1 MGEVWRARHAQLG
14 QRVVIKVLHPGRGVD
29 QELVQRFLREARAAA
44 SIGSPHIASVS
55 DFAVTP
61 EGVPFLVMEHLE
73 GCDLAELIRSNGGL
87 PPERACDIGRQIL
100 EAVAAAHRAG
110 ILHRDIKPANVFL
123 TRDPAGGERV
133 KLLDFGISKVFEG
146 TRVEVLTRTGVL
158 MGTPF
163 YMAPEQFVDA
173 REVDRRADLYSV
185 AVILYEMLTGRLPH
199 EATTLEEIITRV
211 LSQPPRPLAQLA
223 PSLPP
228 ALAGLVDRGLAQDPD
243 ARWQSAEEMAAEL
256 DRIARAQSAL
266 PETRLSHAIA
276 PAAIAAVV
284 SHHGPIEHPAP
295 AAPPPQAS
303 TVGSS
308 KGLWVAGSMS
318 LLALFVVYCLPT
330 LVVLLVIA
338 AMVGFSFWSFR

>member
-1 MGEVWRARHAQLG
+1 MGEVWRARHASLG
-14 QRVVIKVLHPGRGVD
+14 QRVVIKVLHSGRGLD

-55 DFAVTP
+55 DFAVTA

-73 GCDLAELIRSNGGL
+73 GCDLAELIRDGGPL
-87 PPERACDIGRQIL
+87 SVERACDIARQIL
-100 EAVAAAHRAG
+100 EAVGAAHRAG

-185 AVILYEMLTGRLPH
+185 AVILYEMLTGKLPH

-211 LSQPPRPLAQLA
+211 LSERPRSLSQLA
-223 PSLPP
+223 PHLPP
-228 ALAGLVDRGLAQDPD
+228 ALAELVDRGLAQDPD
-243 ARWQSAEEMAAEL
+243 ARWQTAEAMAAEL
-256 DRIARAQSAL
+256 DRVTRSPAPL
-266 PETRLSHAIA
+266 PQTRLSDAVPP
-276 PAAIAAVV
+276 PAQASASQPPA
-284 SHHGPIEHPAP
+284 IEHVPS
-295 AAPPPQAS
+295 AAPPARAS

-318 LLALFVVYCLPT
+318 LLALFLVYCLPA
-330 LVVLLVIA
+330 LAVIVVIA
-338 AMVGFSFWSFR
+338 AMIGFSLWSVR